1 MHYMR
6 VSRGVERAGT
16 LGDQPRPAAPAVVGL
31 EPLARHRPVRLQ
43 PDQHLQAT
51 VRCVQDGQRAPGG
64 QTRGRQRAGAAR
76 ARSGSAGAG
85 PPCCS
90 RRTAAPSRSCSWCG
104 AQRRSRG
111 TAASPRGSHPRLTAT
126 RSPSGRRSWTG
137 SSGCRA
143 AQSGTGVEFYSD
155 GEQPISNSHLV
166 RVPWSPCTRPPQLP
180 SVRRYRAVNPWPCI
194 MYSVLAV
201 PKYFCVLHL
210 Y

>member
-1 MHYMR
+1 MR
-6 VSRGVERAGT
+6 VSRGLERAGT

-51 VRCVQDGQRAPGG
+51 VRCVQGGQRAPGG

-76 ARSGSAGAG
+76 ARSGSAGGG

-90 RRTAAPSRSCSWCG
+90 RHTAAPSRSCSWCG
-104 AQRRSRG
+104 APRRSRG
-111 TAASPRGSHPRLTAT
+111 TAASPRGSHPHLAAT

-143 AQSGTGVEFYSD
+143 AQSVFRRRTADIEVPPGQGPVVPLHAAPAASLRQAVAG
-155 GEQPISNSHLV
+155 GEP
-166 RVPWSPCTRPPQLP
+166 
-180 SVRRYRAVNPWPCI
+180 
-194 MYSVLAV
+194 LA
-201 PKYFCVLHL
+201 L
-210 Y
+210 YHVFGFSCS